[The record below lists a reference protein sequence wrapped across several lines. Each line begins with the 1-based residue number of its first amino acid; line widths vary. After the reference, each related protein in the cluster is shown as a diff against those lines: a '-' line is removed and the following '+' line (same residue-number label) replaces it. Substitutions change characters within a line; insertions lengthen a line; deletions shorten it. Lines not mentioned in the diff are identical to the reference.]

1 MVLGDA
7 DPVEAKLVGRGGVA
21 KPALEALLRDIRIAG
36 VRQGA
41 GPVSAGASVM
51 SATQER
57 SFHARD
63 STVPEKQCAQG
74 IRQLTAPGC
83 WFKARRRSSLDRG
96 VELLSGRMLLSFIG
110 TPRAH
115 CATTR

>member
-7 DPVEAKLVGRGGVA
+7 DPVEAERVGCRGVA
-21 KPALEALLRDIRIAG
+21 KPALEALVGDIRIAG

-63 STVPEKQCAQG
+63 STVLEKASAVSGVPLGRISMIGPFGQV
-74 IRQLTAPGC
+74 RTLNRSQLHTLGPA
-83 WFKARRRSSLDRG
+83 A
-96 VELLSGRMLLSFIG
+96 
-110 TPRAH
+110 
-115 CATTR
+115 ATGQAL